1 MHRPDSPVPPL
12 LILLIK
18 LLLVP
23 LLLAAVT
30 LAARRWGSGVA
41 GWLGGFPIVAGPIL
55 LILTLE
61 QGNAFGALAAEAAL
75 EGVGPTMLFTILYA
89 RLSARLPWWQTV
101 LLAYCGWV
109 AAVALVFQ
117 APPGL
122 GVAAAIGGT
131 GLALALWLVRPP
143 PGPVL
148 PQRTNRLELPARILV
163 GVLLTFVS
171 SGLAAAFGPRLA
183 GYAAIFPLVASIVA
197 SFSHAL
203 HGRDSAAR
211 FLAGWAR
218 GMWSVGIF
226 CLLLA
231 VLLPRISVALAFA
244 AALAVTATLHA
255 LLRPR
260 K

>member
-1 MHRPDSPVPPL
+1 M

-55 LILTLE
+55 LILALE
-61 QGNAFGALAAEAAL
+61 QGNAFGGLAAEAAL
-75 EGVGPTMLFTILYA
+75 EGVGPTMFFAVLYA
-89 RLSARLPWWQTV
+89 HLSARLPWWRTV
-101 LLAYCGWV
+101 LLAYGGWV
-109 AAVALVFQ
+109 AAVALVSQ

-122 GVAAAIGGT
+122 GVAATIGSA
-131 GLALALWLVRPP
+131 GLALARWLVRPP

-148 PQRTNRLELPARILV
+148 PQRSNRLELPARILV

-183 GYAAIFPLVASIVA
+183 GYAATFPLVASIVA

-203 HGRDSAAR
+203 HGRDSAVR
-211 FLAGWAR
+211 FLAGWAQ
-218 GMWSVGIF
+218 GMWSVGTF
-226 CLLLA
+226 CLVLA
-231 VLLPRISVALAFA
+231 LLLPRTSVALAFA

-255 LLRPR
+255 LLRPGSQASDGPSR
-260 K
+260 

>member
-1 MHRPDSPVPPL
+1 M

-55 LILTLE
+55 LVLTLE

-75 EGVGPTMLFTILYA
+75 EGVGPTMLFAVLYA

-101 LLAYCGWV
+101 LLGYLGW
-109 AAVALVFQ
+109 ATAVALVFR
-117 APPGL
+117 APTGL

-131 GLALALWLVRPP
+131 GLALAVLLVRLPTAP
-143 PGPVL
+143 AL

-183 GYAAIFPLVASIVA
+183 GYAATFPLVASIVA

-203 HGRDSAAR
+203 HGRDSAVR

-226 CLLLA
+226 CLILA
-231 VLLPRISVALAFA
+231 LLLPKVSVAAAFA
-244 AALAVTATLHA
+244 AALAATALLHA

-260 K
+260 AQDPSPAT